1 MRTEPP
7 IEVAQNT
14 PRARQLVAAQARLYS
29 DAKTVHNSRLALVF
43 FFAGAGAIAGL
54 AMPDVRPHIG
64 AVAGIVLFVVALVVT
79 GVEKRRRVQ
88 ASVIQEEFDTTL
100 FQLPWNGVS
109 AERPSATTV
118 ARAAARYTGG
128 READWYPSTGRVVRP
143 LDILICQASNLG
155 WGAGMHRLWAALLG
169 IALASMVAVIGLA
182 TWLLHLSFAEC
193 MLALLVPAL
202 APAKELVDMI
212 KTNLENAGSKESIE
226 RKITELWKKGL
237 AGETV
242 ALDSCR
248 TIQNC
253 ILDFRKSNA
262 YVPDWLDKRFRA
274 KNEAAMRSGAA
285 ALVEEAT
292 AHGRIAGRS

>member
-1 MRTEPP
+1 MRTEPQ

-14 PRARQLVAAQARLYS
+14 PRAKQLVAAQARLYS
-29 DAKTVHNSRLALVF
+29 DAKTIHNWRLALVF
-43 FFAGAGAIAGL
+43 LFAAAGAIAGL
-54 AMPDVRPHIG
+54 AMPNVRPHIG
-64 AVAGIVLFVVALVVT
+64 AVAGIVLFVLALLVT
-79 GVEKRRRVQ
+79 GVEKRRRGQ
-88 ASVIQEEFDTTL
+88 ASAIQEEFDTTV
-100 FQLPWNGVS
+100 FQLPWNFVS

-155 WGAGMHRLWAALLG
+155 WGASMHRLWATLLG
-169 IALASMVAVIGLA
+169 FALASMVAVIGLA
-182 TWLLHLSFAEC
+182 TWLLRLSFAEC

-202 APAKELVDMI
+202 APAKELVDLI

-237 AGETV
+237 AGEAVT
-242 ALDSCR
+242 LDSCR

-292 AHGRIAGRS
+292 AHGRVAGRP